1 MGSEK
6 CVGAEQVAGCNAW
19 AVSIGQD
26 ETSQSVSRAAAALWV
41 TSSQQ
46 MERRELH
53 KVRYAELKT

>member
-6 CVGAEQVAGCNAW
+6 CVGAEQLAGCNVW

-26 ETSQSVSRAAAALWV
+26 ETSQSVSRAAAPLWV

-46 MERRELH
+46 MERRESCI
-53 KVRYAELKT
+53 K